1 MKTTLLAILLAAAAG
16 NSNAGSLAMPGSLS
30 ASPAGAASSA
40 PIFEA
45 ASRSGSR
52 RVGGSGRSGKGSHYV
67 GRRRR

>member
-16 NSNAGSLAMPGSLS
+16 GSNAGSLATPGRLGFN
-30 ASPAGAASSA
+30 PAGASSA

-45 ASRSGSR
+45 ANRSGSR

-67 GRRRR
+67 GGRRR